1 MTQPYKINYL
11 ETLFNYNRI
20 ELCRPTDIPLTSAE
34 QQMFT
39 AVATDFT
46 RGEQPVMRS
55 LSPAGDSP
63 LIAIL
68 LLLAALVM
76 FNANHARRLFRN
88 LGQDMWGLRQRQNAF
103 DEHTANE
110 TQTFILLIFL
120 LCVGQAL
127 LLYSWFVGNMAV
139 TSFHTINLCLL
150 SLLALTAG
158 FYLFKLL
165 AILVIGHIFTDSP
178 SAALWTRGFN
188 TTSAFL
194 GVLTI
199 FPALIVIFYPA
210 FAFPMII
217 LALATFIFA
226 EVSFI
231 IKGFKIFYGNYADL
245 LYFILYLCSLEII
258 PIVIVYLMA
267 RAICMFFL
275 SEINF

>member
-1 MTQPYKINYL
+1 MT
-11 ETLFNYNRI
+11 EV
-20 ELCRPTDIPLTSAE
+20 E
-34 QQMFT
+34 QKAFT
-39 AVATDFT
+39 AVATDYT
-46 RGEQPVMRS
+46 CGELPVERN

-76 FNANHARRLFRN
+76 FNAGHARRLFRN
-88 LGQDMWGLRQRQNAF
+88 LGQDLWGLRQRQNAF

-127 LLYSWFVGNMAV
+127 LLYSWFVGDVSV
-139 TSFHTINLCLL
+139 TSFHTINICLI
-150 SLLALTAG
+150 SLFALTAG
-158 FYLFKLL
+158 FFIFKLL
-165 AILVIGHIFTDSP
+165 AIMVIGNVFTDSN
-178 SAALWTRGFN
+178 SAAIWTRGFN

-199 FPALIVIFYPA
+199 FPALIVIFYPTI
-210 FAFPMII
+210 AFPMII
-217 LALATFIFA
+217 LALCTFIGA
-226 EVSFI
+226 EISFV
-231 IKGFKIFYGNYADL
+231 IKGFKIFYDNFADL

-275 SEINF
+275 SEINI